1 MEWYQSGRELV
12 AQCGLPGFLQWHLV
26 LLLAWV
32 VGSWSRVGRPLV
44 VYLGGALLELP
55 PVLPTAPND
64 CGVSYLAVCM
74 VCSTVIYLGSVIIPM
89 DWPFRYW
96 KYIGILETYT

>member
-1 MEWYQSGRELV
+1 
-12 AQCGLPGFLQWHLV
+12 
-26 LLLAWV
+26 
-32 VGSWSRVGRPLV
+32 
-44 VYLGGALLELP
+44 
-55 PVLPTAPND
+55 
-64 CGVSYLAVCM
+64 M